1 MNIKNGDVF
10 DIGQTVNGVYQFLW
24 FNDKWYYF
32 VENLTREYEYNQK
45 GLTQLVEL
53 NEFEEISHLGNILD
67 NFKLGKMNK
76 LEEMFLTQG
85 VVWDDD
91 VQICA
96 EIVQEVAIKY
106 YKYFVNSGIEYIDN
120 TEEGDVYKSKLGK
133 KLTEDEI
140 FKHFIKTL

>member
-1 MNIKNGDVF
+1 
-10 DIGQTVNGVYQFLW
+10 
-24 FNDKWYYF
+24 
-32 VENLTREYEYNQK
+32 
-45 GLTQLVEL
+45 
-53 NEFEEISHLGNILD
+53 
-67 NFKLGKMNK
+67 MNK
-76 LEEMFLTQG
+76 LEEMFLIQG